1 VSAASPTPTDEELLA
16 AYASGDAEAF
26 GILLTRYRRPLFNF
40 ILRTVRNPVV
50 AEDLTQDVFVRIVRR
65 ADDFKGSSKF
75 TTWMYTIARNICI
88 DHGRRMSHRRHRSLD
103 ASAPGVENGGPLVE
117 RIPSGAPGVDR
128 AAASE
133 GLRSKIAEA
142 VEALPDDQRE
152 VFLLRQV
159 QGMRFREIAEVV
171 GVPENTI
178 KSRMRYAL
186 ERLTEALED
195 HRDYARKPA

>member
-1 VSAASPTPTDEELLA
+1 MSDPSAEKTDEALLA
-16 AYASGDAEAF
+16 AYAAGDADAF
-26 GILLTRYRRPLFNF
+26 AALLTRYRRPIFNF

-50 AEDLTQDVFVRIVRR
+50 AEDLTQDVFIRILQR
-65 ADDFKGSSKF
+65 AGDFKGSSKF

-103 ASAPGVENGGPLVE
+103 ATAPGVEGGAPLVE
-117 RIPSGAPGVDR
+117 RVASEQPGVDR
-128 AAASE
+128 AAASK
-133 GLRSKIAEA
+133 GLQAEIALA
-142 VEALPDDQRE
+142 VEELPEDQRE

-159 QGMRFREIAEVV
+159 QGMRFREIAEVI
-171 GVPENTI
+171 GVPENTV

-186 ERLTEALED
+186 ERLTQALEH

>member
-1 VSAASPTPTDEELLA
+1 MSGEPTTPSDERLLA
-16 AYASGDAEAF
+16 AYAGGDVEAF
-26 GILLTRYRRPLFNF
+26 GQLLSRYRRPLFNF

-103 ASAPGVENGGPLVE
+103 AGAPNVQGGAPLVE
-117 RIPSGAPGVDR
+117 RVASGAPGVDR
-128 AAASE
+128 AAASS
-133 GLRSKIAEA
+133 GLRREIAEA
-142 VEALPDDQRE
+142 VEALPEDQRE

-159 QGMRFREIAEVV
+159 SGMRFREIAEVV
-171 GVPENTI
+171 GVPENTV

-186 ERLTEALED
+186 ERLTEALEH

>member
-1 VSAASPTPTDEELLA
+1 MSGAAPDPSDEELLS
-16 AYASGDAEAF
+16 AYAAGDPDAF
-26 GILLTRYRRPLFNF
+26 ALLLARYRRPLFNF

-65 ADDFKGSSKF
+65 AGDFKGSSKF

-103 ASAPGVENGGPLVE
+103 AVAPGAEGGSPLVE
-117 RIPSGAPGVDR
+117 RVASQQPGVDR
-128 AAASE
+128 AAASQGLRAEIAQAVE
-133 GLRSKIAEA
+133 GLPE
-142 VEALPDDQRE
+142 DQRE

-171 GVPENTI
+171 GVPENTV

-186 ERLTEALED
+186 ERLTEALEH

>member
-1 VSAASPTPTDEELLA
+1 MSDGSTAPSDEELLA
-16 AYASGDAEAF
+16 AYLSGDADAF
-26 GILLTRYRRPLFNF
+26 GQLLTRYRRPLFNF
-40 ILRTVRNPVV
+40 ILRTVRDPVV

-65 ADDFKGSSKF
+65 ASDFKGSSKF

-103 ASAPGVENGGPLVE
+103 ASVPGAESGAPLVE
-117 RIPSGAPGVDR
+117 RIASDAPGVDR

-133 GLRSKIAEA
+133 GLRGQIAAA

-159 QGMRFREIAEVV
+159 EGMRFREIAEVV
-171 GVPENTI
+171 GVPENTV

-186 ERLTEALED
+186 ERLTEALEE